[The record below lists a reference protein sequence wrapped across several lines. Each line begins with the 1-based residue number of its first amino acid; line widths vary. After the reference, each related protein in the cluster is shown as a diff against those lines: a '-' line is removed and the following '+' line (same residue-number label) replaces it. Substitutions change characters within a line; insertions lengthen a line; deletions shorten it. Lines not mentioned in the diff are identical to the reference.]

1 MVHASATDDMC
12 QCCDNEGSLG
22 SRFTYPYPVPSLQPP
37 TCLPSYPATQ
47 LQYIALHELVRRD
60 RELGCPAIE
69 SWVPLIHVL
78 ARDKSAMYKSLF
90 STGSL
95 LFELLN
101 GLPVPSRPT
110 ALCFFFS
117 YSSSSSSS

>member
-22 SRFTYPYPVPSLQPP
+22 SRGLRTRIPYPPSSR
-37 TCLPSYPATQ
+37 LPGYPATQ